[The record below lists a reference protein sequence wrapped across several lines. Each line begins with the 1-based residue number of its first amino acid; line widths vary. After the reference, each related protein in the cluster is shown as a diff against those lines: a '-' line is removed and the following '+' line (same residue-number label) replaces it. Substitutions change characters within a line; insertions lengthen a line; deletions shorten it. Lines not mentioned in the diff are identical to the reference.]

1 MTCLQAS
8 THGRQARLL
17 SSGRRL
23 VQFALCQP
31 LLVGACEKLFRVL
44 EVDDVGVIKVTGV
57 IDGDPRVDYDK
68 ADGAPCRNVDDGVA
82 NDVEVEVKD
91 PCQMLTKA

>member
-1 MTCLQAS
+1 MIMTCLQAF

-44 EVDDVGVIKVTGV
+44 EVNDVGVVDVTDV
-57 IDGDPRVDYDK
+57 IDGDPLIPI
-68 ADGAPCRNVDDGVA
+68 DGKGEVKYAVDDPSTL
-82 NDVEVEVKD
+82 E
-91 PCQMLTKA
+91 CW